1 MKRLHHPAPA
11 SPTNPLP
18 VKASYY
24 PHQLDT
30 PSSREYPRT
39 SQPSI
44 STTSVG
50 HNNPPNHLNGK
61 RRRIN
66 RWAYSIRSIPNRTT
80 GREEYP
86 RPSFFAV
93 LSNSFLFFEYTFSS
107 LSPCSLG
114 KRSQH
119 VGPPFPVSSDYGL
132 SSHCS
137 SLIRRPLFPPL
148 VRREASYPQTTF
160 SPDTPICNSTVFGRG
175 GEEGCMFFFVSSSL
189 QDAKLHLEDHNRQL
203 LTERRNAVCSP
214 FPSAPPLFAHLQ

>member
-86 RPSFFAV
+86 RPSF
-93 LSNSFLFFEYTFSS
+93 LLFF
-107 LSPCSLG
+107 
-114 KRSQH
+114 
-119 VGPPFPVSSDYGL
+119 
-132 SSHCS
+132 
-137 SLIRRPLFPPL
+137 
-148 VRREASYPQTTF
+148 QTH
-160 SPDTPICNSTVFGRG
+160 
-175 GEEGCMFFFVSSSL
+175 SSSL
-189 QDAKLHLEDHNRQL
+189 NTLSL
-203 LTERRNAVCSP
+203 LFLLVPWGNARSTSDPLSCFLGLWAFFSLQFSYKKASFSSFRTKRGFIP
-214 FPSAPPLFAHLQ
+214 QNYIFPRYTNL